1 VWVRYREFFFNPRT
15 SLLFLFLSS
24 RHHLTNYP
32 PHGEI
37 DAAEAAARGLGQARA
52 SATTECGTQRE
63 LPRGEQRRLSRGL
76 ERSPCWDSWE
86 PWRSGASRPVPHAVA
101 SGVAALGHGKQVPQ
115 GRPPSA
121 GAWISRGDLPST
133 QWRAA
138 AQGRMTNHRDSVRMR
153 REPAGKIA
161 VCPSAPPS

>member
-76 ERSPCWDSWE
+76 ERSPCWDL
-86 PWRSGASRPVPHAVA
+86 GLLGAVA
-101 SGVAALGHGKQVPQ
+101 LRGFQASSPRGRVGSG
-115 GRPPSA
+115 
-121 GAWISRGDLPST
+121 GAWPR
-133 QWRAA
+133 Q
-138 AQGRMTNHRDSVRMR
+138 
-153 REPAGKIA
+153 AGSPGA
-161 VCPSAPPS
+161 TS